1 MTKYVVN
8 SGNVDGNEIK
18 AKKFFAEV
26 FKDIGKEPKIL
37 LCFFAIGRQYWETK
51 FEEKSE
57 LLTPFIPTNTH
68 AKFFMAM
75 PDDFEKQCSDSDVIY
90 IQGGD
95 DHLVQYWL
103 GKFDLPKIWD
113 GKVIATS
120 SASSHAL
127 SKQYWTCDW
136 RKCNEGLGILPI
148 KFLAHFK
155 SEYGT
160 SDPRGPIDWDKARK
174 ELEEFGDKSLQIYAL
189 EEGDFEIFEK

>member
-1 MTKYVVN
+1 
-8 SGNVDGNEIK
+8 
-18 AKKFFAEV
+18 
-26 FKDIGKEPKIL
+26 
-37 LCFFAIGRQYWETK
+37 
-51 FEEKSE
+51 
-57 LLTPFIPTNTH
+57 
-68 AKFFMAM
+68 
-75 PDDFEKQCSDSDVIY
+75 
-90 IQGGD
+90 
-95 DHLVQYWL
+95 VQYWL